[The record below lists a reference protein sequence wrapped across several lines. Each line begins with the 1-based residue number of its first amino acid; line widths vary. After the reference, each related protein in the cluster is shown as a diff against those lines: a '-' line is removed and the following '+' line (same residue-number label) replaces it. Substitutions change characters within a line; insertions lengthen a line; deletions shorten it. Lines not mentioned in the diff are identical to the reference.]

1 MQAPGARISSSAH
14 MSGPVLSDVELMARI
29 ARRDEAALSAL
40 YDRYAGTALALAERV
55 LQDRAEGEDVVQEV
69 FVRVWDDASRY
80 SEARGSVAAWLVST
94 VRNRSIDRLRRRG
107 ARERAT
113 ARASEGLSPVADAV
127 LVDDTDLRVRQALR
141 ELPADQRQTIELAYF
156 DGLSQTELAQKL
168 GQPLGTIK
176 SRIRLGM
183 KKLRDA
189 LLGVVEP

>member
-1 MQAPGARISSSAH
+1 

-29 ARRDEAALSAL
+29 ARRDEQALSAL

-94 VRNRSIDRLRRRG
+94 VRNRAIDRLRRRS

-113 ARASEGLSPVADAV
+113 VRASEGLSPIADAV

-141 ELPADQRQTIELAYF
+141 DLPADQRQTIELAYF
-156 DGLSQTELAQKL
+156 DGLSQTELSQKL

>member
-1 MQAPGARISSSAH
+1 
-14 MSGPVLSDVELMARI
+14 MSDAELMARI
-29 ARRDEAALSAL
+29 TRRDESALSAL

-55 LQDRAEGEDVVQEV
+55 LGDRAEGEDVVQEV
-69 FVRVWDDASRY
+69 FVRVWEDAASY
-80 SEARGSVAAWLVST
+80 SEARGTVAAWLVST

-113 ARASEGLSPVADAV
+113 IKASERLSPITGPAV
-127 LVDDTDLRVRQALR
+127 VDDTDARVRQALR
-141 ELPADQRQTIELAYF
+141 DLPDDQRRTIELAYF
-156 DGLSQTELAQKL
+156 DGLTQTELAAAL

-189 LLGVVEP
+189 LLGVMEP